1 MTIPPYTLNPEDV
14 QVVPNMTVR
23 HTMKDISRLA
33 KRVENLEY
41 YVSLNALEKD
51 AAELD
56 VLDEDG
62 NSRFKNGIVV
72 DNFSGTSV
80 RALSLDVDCESSGGV
95 LRPTSQPYSSD
106 RGIFNLDYISEGGDS
121 ARTKENFFKAD
132 GEPKHITIQYDTEEL
147 VRQGAAT
154 GLESVNPYDVQD
166 YVGNLTLTPDTDRWI
181 DITRVPE
188 YGAILAGNKDNP
200 IADLSSP
207 EFAGLSD
214 EEVAQK
220 LWSIDAL
227 WEAIFGIAM
236 GDNITGTSYEY
247 TGNPDE
253 GFELTESE
261 RNIEL
266 GDISARKY
274 LGLAAI
280 DAAIARAAGTDGQLR
295 SIDIL
300 PYVRSRDITF
310 KTTRLK
316 PSYAI
321 SPFFEGTWVG
331 NHFAMASEIYMTYP
345 ASGGKF
351 QPEID
356 GTAERI
362 ELTTSDGAH
371 TANAILLAVR
381 PPEYLNLA
389 VVGPPVVKV
398 GYIIPEITKV
408 QQGRVDYTT
417 YKDGYYASN
426 WTATNIKE
434 NGFFGTKN
442 RIITG
447 RRTNQTADL
456 VDKNGPSEKH
466 LFNGHYVGTARNTE
480 IKTTASPVGNST
492 HLILS
497 PDALRYV
504 ANNFGGTPDMLT
516 ADVLIPNRTMITI
529 VAGEGHGAILVANT
543 IVGTQTIDG
552 VGHSVLELRMG
563 SDGSNPLE
571 SRKGIDGTSV
581 YCIWMKKT
589 DLQRDGVHQQ
599 GRTGLTANK
608 YGDFNGILHMPP
620 GAARREDGRGGVS
633 GWHDW
638 TAGPN
643 LIELRD
649 YGFNASHLVQNYA
662 SAIYTSG
669 GERHNHI
676 DDQTLQR
683 LQGIRSAI
691 NAFHID
697 SPDADTIPASEN
709 GVSGI
714 LGVVMGVNIANGT
727 YTAGSGAI
735 PTLWTSGPGGAGTV
749 YSGSLDEFSIWNL
762 HLQALADMNIRWDA
776 SDREFV
782 SFGR

>member
-1 MTIPPYTLNPEDV
+1 
-14 QVVPNMTVR
+14 
-23 HTMKDISRLA
+23 
-33 KRVENLEY
+33 
-41 YVSLNALEKD
+41 
-51 AAELD
+51 
-56 VLDEDG
+56 
-62 NSRFKNGIVV
+62 
-72 DNFSGTSV
+72 
-80 RALSLDVDCESSGGV
+80 
-95 LRPTSQPYSSD
+95 
-106 RGIFNLDYISEGGDS
+106 
-121 ARTKENFFKAD
+121 
-132 GEPKHITIQYDTEEL
+132 
-147 VRQGAAT
+147 
-154 GLESVNPYDVQD
+154 
-166 YVGNLTLTPDTDRWI
+166 
-181 DITRVPE
+181 
-188 YGAILAGNKDNP
+188 
-200 IADLSSP
+200 
-207 EFAGLSD
+207 
-214 EEVAQK
+214 
-220 LWSIDAL
+220 
-227 WEAIFGIAM
+227 
-236 GDNITGTSYEY
+236 
-247 TGNPDE
+247 
-253 GFELTESE
+253 
-261 RNIEL
+261 
-266 GDISARKY
+266 
-274 LGLAAI
+274 
-280 DAAIARAAGTDGQLR
+280 
-295 SIDIL
+295 
-300 PYVRSRDITF
+300 
-310 KTTRLK
+310 
-316 PSYAI
+316 
-321 SPFFEGTWVG
+321 
-331 NHFAMASEIYMTYP
+331 
-345 ASGGKF
+345 
-351 QPEID
+351 
-356 GTAERI
+356 
-362 ELTTSDGAH
+362 
-371 TANAILLAVR
+371 
-381 PPEYLNLA
+381 
-389 VVGPPVVKV
+389 
-398 GYIIPEITKV
+398 
-408 QQGRVDYTT
+408 
-417 YKDGYYASN
+417 
-426 WTATNIKE
+426 
-434 NGFFGTKN
+434 
-442 RIITG
+442 
-447 RRTNQTADL
+447 
-456 VDKNGPSEKH
+456 
-466 LFNGHYVGTARNTE
+466 
-480 IKTTASPVGNST
+480 
-492 HLILS
+492 
-497 PDALRYV
+497 
-504 ANNFGGTPDMLT
+504 MLT